1 METSERLR
9 MKELE
14 AMFAAYLD
22 QQMTADSAHDMAH
35 IERVVQMA
43 RRLAE
48 AEGADLAVVMPAAW
62 LHDCVTLPK
71 NAPNRHEASRLAA
84 AEAVRFLRT
93 IDYLEQYLDSIA
105 HAIEAHSF
113 SANIVPTT
121 LEAKVVQDA
130 DRLDA
135 IGAIGVAR
143 CLLVGGALQRPLFH
157 PTDPFCEQREPDDLA
172 YTIDH
177 FYRKLFNISQ
187 TLHTRAA
194 RDEAVRRR
202 AFMQAFLDQLRTE
215 ISENPGVAGG

>member
-1 METSERLR
+1 ME
-9 MKELE
+9 KLE
-14 AMFAAYLD
+14 ATLAAYLE
-22 QQMTADSAHDMAH
+22 QQMSADSAHDMAH
-35 IERVVQMA
+35 IQRVVQMA
-43 RRLAE
+43 RRLAQ
-48 AEGADLAVVMPAAW
+48 AEGADMAVVLPAAW

-84 AEAVRFLRT
+84 TEAVRFLQT
-93 IDYLEQYLDSIA
+93 IDYPEQHLDGIA

-143 CLLVGGALQRPLFH
+143 CLLVGGALQRPLYH
-157 PTDPFCEQREPDDLA
+157 PTDPFCEQREPDDLT

-177 FYRKLFNISQ
+177 FYRKLFKIGQ
-187 TLHTRAA
+187 TLHTQAA
-194 RDEAVRRR
+194 REEAARRN
-202 AFMQAFLDQLRTE
+202 AFMQAFLDQLRGE
-215 ISENPGVAGG
+215 IPGAFMNRTQMNADKR